1 MAGKHPIKDDPMT
14 PYGTAPPLPARGS
27 LGVALVCGL
36 GAAIGGAVVW
46 GLIAYISKHQFSIV
60 AVLMGLAVGSAV
72 ARFRNND
79 PLAAVASAVLA
90 VLGCALGSF
99 LALVFA
105 LAGAGVSMG
114 SILAHL
120 NLIFSVYPHSLGGL
134 TILFWLIAAFIGFR
148 IPFSKTGLGG
158 VARRRGRLPGSGA
171 PAQPWSPSQPGQ
183 PPLGQPQPGQPSS
196 GQPQPG
202 QSPAVQPSFGQPSF
216 GQPSFGQPQPQPQ
229 AGQPPFGQPQP
240 GQFPAGQ
247 PPYGQPSAGQFPGPG
262 AGDQPGSGYSG

>member
-1 MAGKHPIKDDPMT
+1 MT
-14 PYGTAPPLPARGS
+14 PYGTAPPAPARGS
-27 LGVALVCGL
+27 LGLALACGL

-114 SILAHL
+114 SILGHL
-120 NLIFSVYPHSLGGL
+120 NLIIAAYPHSLGGL
-134 TILFWLIAAFIGFR
+134 TIVCWLIAAFIGFR
-148 IPFSKTGLGG
+148 IPFSKTGFGG
-158 VARRRGRLPGSGA
+158 VARRRGRFPASGA

-183 PPLGQPQPGQPSS
+183 P
-196 GQPQPG
+196 
-202 QSPAVQPSFGQPSF
+202 SFGQP
-216 GQPSFGQPQPQPQ
+216 P
-229 AGQPPFGQPQP
+229 
-240 GQFPAGQ
+240 
-247 PPYGQPSAGQFPGPG
+247 AGQFPVPG
-262 AGDQPGSGYSG
+262 AGDQPDSGYGS

>member
-1 MAGKHPIKDDPMT
+1 MT
-14 PYGTAPPLPARGS
+14 PYGTAPPAPARGS
-27 LGVALVCGL
+27 LGLALVCGL

-60 AVLMGLAVGSAV
+60 AVLVGLAVGSAV

-114 SILAHL
+114 SILGHL
-120 NLIFSVYPHSLGGL
+120 NLIIQAYPHSLGGL
-134 TILFWLIAAFIGFR
+134 TIVFWLVAAFIGFR

-158 VARRRGRLPGSGA
+158 VARRRGRFPGSAA

-183 PPLGQPQPGQPSS
+183 PPYGQPQPSFG
-196 GQPQPG
+196 QPG
-202 QSPAVQPSFGQPSF
+202 QPFGQPPAGQPPAGQAQPGQPSF
-216 GQPSFGQPQPQPQ
+216 GQP
-229 AGQPPFGQPQP
+229 A
-240 GQFPAGQ
+240 A
-247 PPYGQPSAGQFPGPG
+247 GQPSAGQLPAPGT
-262 AGDQPGSGYSG
+262 GDQPGSGYGS

>member
-1 MAGKHPIKDDPMT
+1 MAGNQPVKDDLMT
-14 PYGTAPPLPARGS
+14 PYGTAPPAPARGS
-27 LGVALVCGL
+27 LGLALVCGL

-60 AVLMGLAVGSAV
+60 AVLVGLAVGSAV

-114 SILAHL
+114 SILGHL
-120 NLIFSVYPHSLGGL
+120 NLIIQAYPHSLGGL
-134 TILFWLIAAFIGFR
+134 TIVFWLVAAFIGFR

-158 VARRRGRLPGSGA
+158 VARRRGRFPGSAA

-183 PPLGQPQPGQPSS
+183 PPAGQAQPGQPPYGQPQPSFG
-196 GQPQPG
+196 QPG
-202 QSPAVQPSFGQPSF
+202 QPFGQPPAGQPPAGQAQPGQPSF
-216 GQPSFGQPQPQPQ
+216 GQP
-229 AGQPPFGQPQP
+229 A
-240 GQFPAGQ
+240 A
-247 PPYGQPSAGQFPGPG
+247 GQPSAGQLPAPGT
-262 AGDQPGSGYSG
+262 GDQPGSGYGS